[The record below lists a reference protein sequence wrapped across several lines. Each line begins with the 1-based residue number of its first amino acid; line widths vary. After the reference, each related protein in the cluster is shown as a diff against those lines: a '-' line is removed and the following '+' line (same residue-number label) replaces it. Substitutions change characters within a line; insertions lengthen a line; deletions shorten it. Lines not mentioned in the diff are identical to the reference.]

1 MFEAHGPRESFP
13 AAAMRSGV
21 ELWYSPSSMPEPKP
35 ERRTQKRLSLAL
47 PVTIKSEQGTV
58 EASGCTRDLS
68 SSGIFL
74 YSDARFSEG
83 SALEMVLILPKEMTG
98 GEKRWVCCRAS
109 VVRVEAS
116 GEQRCGVAARILSME
131 ILPEISG

>member
-1 MFEAHGPRESFP
+1 MT
-13 AAAMRSGV
+13 
-21 ELWYSPSSMPEPKP
+21 EPKS

-47 PVTIKSEQGTV
+47 PVTIKSEQGTI

-74 YSDARFSEG
+74 YSDAHFSEG

-109 VVRVEAS
+109 VVRGEAS
-116 GEQRCGVAARILSME
+116 GEQRGGEAARMLSME
-131 ILPEISG
+131 VLPDTSGEMEDLAGLSQIDWRRRGASAGHQSLPKT